1 MIINTSQI
9 TERILEDLQRWRSQL
24 MKQRRYIDEK
34 INEIDRILEEH
45 GGEQ

>member
-1 MIINTSQI
+1 MIINTTQI